1 MVLNIGIRLQV
12 QLYMLLD
19 LINLLFLNGNDKLE
33 LSMPIYFVICN
44 GSVF

>member
-19 LINLLFLNGNDKLE
+19 LINLLFLNGNDKL
-33 LSMPIYFVICN
+33 SMPIYFVICN